1 MSQCNLNLVWNPTI
15 TGLQMGNIFGLTSV
29 VFLLRI
35 PSSGVY
41 TLFFFHFVDNCIS
54 VVLLLT
60 DGLYKSKFVKMWD
73 RETLQLTDSIYSI
86 LRTLYR
92 WDQCSHWICR
102 FQREVWRVLPSC
114 CCHSLLGVFRSR
126 VGGCPKDQDGL

>member
-1 MSQCNLNLVWNPTI
+1 MRIGSGLIFAVSQWKILHSRVHYSNW
-15 TGLQMGNIFGLTSV
+15 
-29 VFLLRI
+29 FLI
-35 PSSGVY
+35 
-41 TLFFFHFVDNCIS
+41 VDKESCVL

-92 WDQCSHWICR
+92 WATK
-102 FQREVWRVLPSC
+102 P
-114 CCHSLLGVFRSR
+114 G
-126 VGGCPKDQDGL
+126 K

>member
-1 MSQCNLNLVWNPTI
+1 MRIGS
-15 TGLQMGNIFGLTSV
+15 GLIFA
-29 VFLLRI
+29 VFQRKIL
-35 PSSGVY
+35 PSRVHYSHWF
-41 TLFFFHFVDNCIS
+41 LIVDKESCVL

-92 WDQCSHWICR
+92 WATK
-102 FQREVWRVLPSC
+102 P
-114 CCHSLLGVFRSR
+114 G
-126 VGGCPKDQDGL
+126 K

>member
-1 MSQCNLNLVWNPTI
+1 MRIGSGLIFAVSQWKILPSRVHYSHSL
-15 TGLQMGNIFGLTSV
+15 
-29 VFLLRI
+29 FLI
-35 PSSGVY
+35 
-41 TLFFFHFVDNCIS
+41 VDKEPCLL

-92 WDQCSHWICR
+92 WATK
-102 FQREVWRVLPSC
+102 P
-114 CCHSLLGVFRSR
+114 G
-126 VGGCPKDQDGL
+126 K

>member
-1 MSQCNLNLVWNPTI
+1 MRIGSGLIFAVSQWKILPSRVHYSNWFPILDKE
-15 TGLQMGNIFGLTSV
+15 SS
-29 VFLLRI
+29 LL
-35 PSSGVY
+35 
-41 TLFFFHFVDNCIS
+41 

-92 WDQCSHWICR
+92 
-102 FQREVWRVLPSC
+102 
-114 CCHSLLGVFRSR
+114 
-126 VGGCPKDQDGL
+126 